1 MNEVALGSNVEMT
14 LGVMG
19 GGQLGRMFVHAA
31 QSMGY
36 FTAVLD
42 PDPLSPA
49 GRVSHH
55 HIQTPYTDPAGL
67 EQLSR
72 CCVAV
77 TTEFENVPAQALAEL
92 EKTRPVSP
100 GSRAVAIAQDRA
112 LEKAHF
118 VQCGVPCAPYAVL
131 ETAAQVAAVAE
142 EPSAAPGRPKQASA
156 PLGGSEAHSVASVG
170 ASLLPGILKTSR
182 LGYDGKGQVRVAN
195 HAELVQAWNDLKQV
209 PCVLE
214 KLLPLQLECSV
225 IVARSADGTCVHL
238 PVQRN
243 LHRDGILAVTEVY
256 EGNVPAALAERA
268 VAAAKS
274 IASGLGYVGVLC
286 VEFFVLDP
294 TSPVGQALGG
304 LVVNEIA
311 PRPHNSGHYSI
322 DACDVSQF
330 ELQVRTLAGLPL
342 TQPRQHSPA
351 IMLNLL
357 GDLWPEVRS
366 AQGNWGQIPIQD
378 KNHLGDGGATTK
390 LDSDPNSL
398 GSGATNNAKELESA
412 PNFKA
417 VLALP
422 GTHLHLYGKAKAS
435 KGRKMGHLTIT
446 GDSMDMVRA
455 TALRAAAIL
464 GIAPF

>member
-1 MNEVALGSNVEMT
+1 
-14 LGVMG
+14 
-19 GGQLGRMFVHAA
+19 MFVHAA

-49 GRVSHH
+49 GRVSHQ
-55 HIQTPYTDPAGL
+55 HIQTAYTDPEGL
-67 EQLSR
+67 DQLGR
-72 CCVAV
+72 CSVAI

-92 EKTRPVSP
+92 EKMRPVSP
-100 GSRAVAIAQDRA
+100 GSHAVAIAQDRA

-131 ETAAQVAAVAE
+131 ETTAQVDQV
-142 EPSAAPGRPKQASA
+142 
-156 PLGGSEAHSVASVG
+156 PLD
-170 ASLLPGILKTSR
+170 LLPGILKTAR

-195 HAELVQAWNDLKQV
+195 RAELVQAWNDLRQV

-225 IVARSADGTCVHL
+225 IVARGADGTCVHL

-256 EGNVPAALAERA
+256 EGNVPVTLSQRAL
-268 VAAAKS
+268 AAAKS
-274 IASGLGYVGVLC
+274 IADGLDYVGVLC

-294 TSPVGQALGG
+294 ASPVGQALGG

-330 ELQVRTLAGLPL
+330 ELQVRTLVGMPL
-342 TQPRQHSPA
+342 TQPRQHSPT

-357 GDLWPEVRS
+357 GDIWPDVRR
-366 AQGNWGQIPIQD
+366 AQGNGGQKKWGQIPIQD
-378 KNHLGDGGATTK
+378 KNHFGDDSLTTK
-390 LDSDPNSL
+390 LDSDPVSSDSDPHFN
-398 GSGATNNAKELESA
+398 
-412 PNFKA
+412 A

-446 GDSMDMVRA
+446 GDRIEQVRA
-455 TALRAAAIL
+455 TALHAATIL